1 MEKRK
6 LLALVL
12 VLVMV
17 GSMFTACGRST
28 PGNGGNDTGSTVK
41 DKESADSNADSG
53 NDAAASEKATPEKS
67 GDAGSGDG
75 SSASSGPIKYE
86 KGQELSAFVGAYM
99 EAKSATMD
107 KLTAKIDESTDLNL
121 TMSLLGFAMMDLTVA
136 FVPMFDAVDKTGFI
150 PILNIKN
157 AFRKEKGNL
166 VTFGA
171 DYKVEEESG
180 NNQKNDRIFW
190 DGKLDT
196 NDDSLSTTYYTERA
210 GKKIEQTVME
220 ITKNKDGSYTSE
232 TISYNANEDGTG
244 KISGNFI
251 SFEGEDIW
259 LQMGVQENGKPD
271 FNYTTVFNKKNV
283 DIKDLSKGFTL
294 TTDLTYI
301 KGVITNNIKE

>member
-17 GSMFTACGRST
+17 VSMFTACGRGTS
-28 PGNGGNDTGSTVK
+28 GIGGNDPGSAGN
-41 DKESADSNADSG
+41 DKKSADNNTNSG
-53 NDAAASEKATPEKS
+53 SDAAASDKATPEKS
-67 GDAGSGDG
+67 GSTDSAGD

-86 KGQELSAFVGAYM
+86 KGQELTAFVGAYT
-99 EAKSATMD
+99 EAKSATMN
-107 KLTAKIDESTDLNL
+107 KLTAKIDESSDLNL

-150 PILNIKN
+150 PFLNLKN
-157 AFRKEKGNL
+157 AFRKGNGNL

-171 DYKVEEESG
+171 DYIVEEESG
-180 NNQKNDRIFW
+180 NNQKNDRVFW

-196 NDDSLSTTYYTERA
+196 SDDSLSMTYYTERA
-210 GKKIEQTVME
+210 GKKIERTVVE

-244 KISGNFI
+244 KINGNFI
-251 SFEGEDIW
+251 TFTGGDMW
-259 LQMGVQENGKPD
+259 LQSGVQENAKPD
-271 FNYTTVFNKKNV
+271 FSYTTVFNKKNV
-283 DIKDLSKGFTL
+283 DIKDLAKGFTL
-294 TTDLTYI
+294 SMDLTYI